1 MEKLISKSLNS
12 IKILFLLTGFFSL
25 HAQEYTLS
33 GTIKDTLQNPLANT
47 NVLAI
52 PQSED
57 ENIAFSISDEKGG
70 YKLNLNNGTPYNIEI
85 RYLGFKQIND
95 TVTLF
100 QNQIKNYQLLPSNE
114 TLEEV
119 ILKQKLAI
127 KVRKDTII
135 YQTDV
140 FTTGEERKLREV
152 LKKLPGVEVDR
163 EGNVKVNGKKV
174 DKLLVDGKTFFTGD
188 TKLGVNNIPAD
199 AIGEVEV
206 LDNYSEIAFLKGLND
221 SNILAM
227 NIKLKEGKKNFV
239 FGDVEAASGY
249 EDRYQVHSSLF
260 YYSPKT
266 NVTLIGELNNT
277 GKKAFTFSDYLNF
290 EGGFSKIIDDPSGYA
305 SLFNSDFA
313 ASLLNEDF
321 TFGKNEFGA
330 FNLSHQISAKT
341 SVSAYSI
348 VNNSKTE
355 TRQEDAKTFFTNN
368 EITANENRITTG
380 SNTNFLSLNKVSL
393 KYIASL
399 EDDLT
404 YEAIIKTSSGSSFEN
419 LQSNTLED
427 TNFVNTNAQPT
438 SFELL
443 QTASYSTQFS
453 YKHTSTITANLDVRQ
468 SDAENNWSFTQPIF
482 SNILTLEGATPFNF
496 IQQQNTRNYKANIG
510 IKHYWILNNFNHIYP
525 IVGASYSKQEFRTED
540 FQQMQ
545 TGTNSFDATG
555 FNNNVAFGLSDTYVG
570 FQYKTKLK
578 DVIIKPGIIFHKYA
592 WQVDQFNEE
601 QVNRSKGQFLPE
613 FLMRWDIKSSEKFTV
628 KYNLVSQFNDASFYG
643 DRLQLQGFNS
653 LYRGNVN
660 LENALRHQAS
670 VRYYKFSLI
679 KGLFYNAGVNYS
691 NAINSI
697 RNTTVLEGI
706 DQINTAIYTT
716 LPESTWSFN
725 GSISKKIK
733 RIKGTLQG
741 TLSFS
746 DYSRLINDAVVNYTS
761 QNINYTAK
769 VETYFKNYPNL
780 EVGLNQSYSQFSSV
794 DFENNFTK
802 TNPYAVLEYDFLND
816 FILKADYNFT
826 RYINKATNAE
836 NDFEMGNASL
846 FYNKEDSPWGF
857 ELNMTNIFDI
867 EFKNQNSFNQ
877 FVISDT
883 KNFVQPRMI
892 LFKVNYKL

>member
-1 MEKLISKSLNS
+1 MDKTKL

-33 GTIKDTLQNPLANT
+33 GTINDTLQNPLANT

-57 ENIAFSISDEKGG
+57 ENIAFSISDENGK
-70 YKLNLNNGTPYNIEI
+70 YKLDLQNTVPYAIEI
-85 RYLGFKQIND
+85 RYLGFQQVND
-95 TVTLF
+95 TITLLTDET
-100 QNQIKNYQLLPSNE
+100 KDYQLSPSNE

-119 ILKQKLAI
+119 VLRQKLAI
-127 KVRKDTII
+127 KVREDTIT

-163 EGNVKVNGKKV
+163 DGNVTVNGKKV

-199 AIGEVEV
+199 AVGEVEV

-221 SNILAM
+221 SDILAM

-239 FGDVEAASGY
+239 FGYLEAASGY
-249 EDRYQVHSSLF
+249 EDRYQLHPSLF

-277 GKKAFTFSDYLNF
+277 GKKAFSFSDYLEF

-313 ASLLNEDF
+313 SSLLNEDF

-348 VNNSKTE
+348 VNNIKTE
-355 TRQEDAKTFFTNN
+355 TRQEDEKVFFTDN
-368 EITANENRITTG
+368 EITANENRTTKG

-393 KYIASL
+393 KYIPSL

-404 YEAIIKTSSGSSFEN
+404 YEAIIKTSTGRSFGE
-419 LQSNTLED
+419 LQSNTAD
-427 TNFVNTNAQPT
+427 GANFVNTSIQPT
-438 SFELL
+438 SLEVL

-453 YKHTSTITANLDVRQ
+453 YKHTSTVTANLDVRQ
-468 SDAENNWSFTQPIF
+468 NETDNNWLFTQPIF
-482 SNILTLEGATPFNF
+482 LETIPLEGTAPFNLL
-496 IQQQNTRNYKANIG
+496 QQQESLNYKATIG
-510 IKHYWILNNFNHIYP
+510 LKHYWILNNFNHIYP
-525 IVGASYSKQEFRTED
+525 IIGTSYSKQEYRTED
-540 FQQMQ
+540 FQQ
-545 TGTNSFDATG
+545 TDTVSNTFDLAG
-555 FNNNVAFGLSDTYVG
+555 FNNDIVFGLSDTYVG

-578 DVIIKPGIIFHKYA
+578 DVIIKPGIIFHQYA
-592 WQVDQFNEE
+592 WQVDQFNER
-601 QVNRSKGQFLPE
+601 QVARSKGQFLPE
-613 FLMRWDIKSSEKFTV
+613 FLLRWDMKSSEKLTV
-628 KYNLVSQFNDASFYG
+628 KYNLVSQFNDASYYG

-670 VRYYKFSLI
+670 VSYYQFSLL
-679 KGLFYNAGVNYS
+679 KGLFYNASINYS

-697 RNTTVLEGI
+697 RNTTVLENI

-716 LPESTWSFN
+716 LPENTWSFN
-725 GSISKKIK
+725 GSVSKKIK
-733 RIKGTLQG
+733 RIKGTVQG
-741 TLSFS
+741 SLSLS
-746 DYSRLINDAVVNYTS
+746 DYSRLINEAVVDYTS
-761 QNINYTAK
+761 QNTNFTVK
-769 VETYFKNYPNL
+769 VETFFKNYPNL
-780 EVGLNQSYSQFSSV
+780 EVGFRQSYSIFSSA
-794 DFENNFTK
+794 DFENTFTSS
-802 TNPYAVLEYDFLND
+802 NPYALLEYDFLND
-816 FILKADYNFT
+816 FIFKADYNFT
-826 RYINKATNAE
+826 RYINEENNVQ

-857 ELNMTNIFDI
+857 EINMTNVFDI

-883 KNFVQPRMI
+883 RTFVQPRMI